1 MPSVP
6 AVLRHRDFNLYW
18 LGVVLSQV
26 GTRGAVAANLYQV
39 YDLTGS
45 TLQVGLVG
53 AGQALALLVL
63 SPLGGVY
70 ADRLDR
76 RRLLQAT
83 QSVSMLVALALAVA
97 TAGGQARPWH
107 VFVAVVLTTAAAT
120 FDQPARQALI
130 PAMVPREQLPE
141 AVALLNPSRELA
153 ILIGPALAGLL
164 IAASGPEAMY
174 FVDAGSYALLVV
186 LLGLLRI
193 PRLAP
198 PERRSVLDSLRDG
211 ARYVA
216 RRPLIWQLMLLDLSA
231 TVFGAYRVLLPV
243 FALDVLE
250 VGPRGYG
257 LLSSAPSLGA
267 LLSTGVVFR
276 LVRSRRSGVLLLAA
290 TIGYGLTC
298 VLFAQARLFWLAL
311 AAALLLGLA
320 DALAT
325 TVRHAAVQLETPD
338 ELRGRVQ
345 GFYQMSSRGGPAIGD
360 VNIGW
365 LAVLLG
371 PITALTIGGLVPVA
385 LGAFLLARGG
395 PVRDYEAARPAPV

>member
-1 MPSVP
+1 VPSVP
-6 AVLRHRDFNLYW
+6 PILRHRNFNLYW

-45 TLQVGLVG
+45 TLLVG
-53 AGQALALLVL
+53 GVGAAQAVALLVL

-83 QSVSMLVALALAVA
+83 QATAMLVALGLALLTA
-97 TAGGQARPWH
+97 TGQVRPWH
-107 VFVAVVLTTAAAT
+107 VFLSVLLTTAAAT

-130 PAMVPREQLPE
+130 PAMVPREELPE
-141 AVALLNPSRELA
+141 AIALLNPSRELA
-153 ILIGPALAGLL
+153 ILVGPALAGLL
-164 IAASGPEAMY
+164 IAASGPAAMY
-174 FVDAGSYALLVV
+174 FVDAGTYAVLVV

-198 PERRSVLDSLRDG
+198 PEHQSILASLRDG
-211 ARYVA
+211 ARYVVH
-216 RRPLIWQLMLLDLSA
+216 RPLIWQLMVLDLSA
-231 TVFGAYRVLLPV
+231 TVFGAYRVLLPA
-243 FALDVLE
+243 FALDVLDA
-250 VGPRGYG
+250 GPRGYG
-257 LLSSAPSLGA
+257 VLASAPSAGA
-267 LLSTGVVFR
+267 LLGSVLVFK
-276 LVRSRRSGVLLLAA
+276 LVRSRRSGRILLAA
-290 TIGYGLTC
+290 TVAYGLCC
-298 VLFAQARLFWLAL
+298 VLFAQAEVFWLAL

-360 VNIGW
+360 VNVGW
-365 LAVLLG
+365 LASIFG
-371 PITALTIGGLVPVA
+371 PVAALTAGGLVSVA
-385 LGAFLLARGG
+385 LGGWLLVRGG
-395 PVRDYEAARPAPV
+395 TVRDYEVTRPAVV

>member
-1 MPSVP
+1 VPSLP
-6 AVLRHRDFNLYW
+6 PVLRHRDFNLYW

-26 GTRGAVAANLYQV
+26 GTRGAVAANLYQI

-53 AGQALALLVL
+53 AGQAIALLVL

-76 RRLLQAT
+76 RRLLQVT
-83 QSVSMLVALALAVA
+83 QSVSMVVALGLAGL
-97 TAGGQARPWH
+97 TAAGLARPWH
-107 VFVAVVLTTAAAT
+107 VFVAVVLTTASAT

-141 AVALLNPSRELA
+141 AIALLNPSRELA
-153 ILIGPALAGLL
+153 ILVGPALAGLL
-164 IAASGPEAMY
+164 IAVSGPAAVY
-174 FVDAGSYALLVV
+174 VADAGTYALLVV
-186 LLGLLRI
+186 LLGLVRI
-193 PRLAP
+193 PRLP
-198 PERRSVLDSLRDG
+198 RPERRPVLESLRDG

-216 RRPLIWQLMLLDLSA
+216 RRPLIWQLMALDLSA
-231 TVFGAYRVLLPV
+231 TVFGAYRVILPA
-243 FALDVLE
+243 FALDVLH

-267 LLSTGVVFR
+267 LLSAGVVFK

-290 TIGYGLTC
+290 TIAYGLAC
-298 VLFAQARLFWLAL
+298 VLFAQARVLWLAL
-311 AAALLLGLA
+311 AFALLLGLA

-325 TVRHAAVQLETPD
+325 TIRHSAVQLETPD

-360 VNIGW
+360 VNVGW
-365 LAVLLG
+365 LAALLG
-371 PITALTIGGLVPVA
+371 PVAALTLGGLVSVVYA
-385 LGAFLLARGG
+385 GTLLVRGG
-395 PVRDYEAARPAPV
+395 VVRDYEAARAEV